1 MHHFL
6 AQFVEY
12 IDFKQVVFGS
22 FYSTTNAKQPVYG
35 MFRMKIMVIL
45 RAAICESSMVYLASA
60 FAVDIKQGDIT
71 KCNQGRVE
79 SALKSA
85 FCGILRQCI
94 PITHE
99 LMVDR

>member
-12 IDFKQVVFGS
+12 IVFKQVVFGS
-22 FYSTTNAKQPVYG
+22 FYSTTNAKQTVYG
-35 MFRMKIMVIL
+35 MFRIEIMVIL
-45 RAAICESSMVYLASA
+45 RAAICSQSSMVYLASA

-85 FCGILRQCI
+85 IL
-94 PITHE
+94 
-99 LMVDR
+99 VS